1 MFNQDMIDIYKSF
14 ILPMLY
20 KGYKV
25 IIDKEKETLTFIK
38 EK

>member
-1 MFNQDMIDIYKSF
+1 MFNQDMIDIYKSLIF
-14 ILPMLY
+14 PMLE

-25 IIDKEKETLTFIK
+25 IIDKEKESITFIK